1 MDCSTI
7 DLWRIVPVSRRRHTR
22 GRVDLTPDPER
33 ILKHAFRANPT
44 KRDINK
50 VDPSASQ
57 AAWVAG
63 KKPPVRNFVEFRVGF
78 RSLRKSSPDSLK

>member
-1 MDCSTI
+1 MHCSTI
-7 DLWRIVPVSRRRHTR
+7 DLRRTVPASRRRHTR

-33 ILKHAFRANPT
+33 ILKHAFRANPA
-44 KRDINK
+44 KRDINE

-63 KKPPVRNFVEFRVGF
+63 KQPPVRNFVEFRVGF
-78 RSLRKSSPDSLK
+78 RSLPESSTDSLK